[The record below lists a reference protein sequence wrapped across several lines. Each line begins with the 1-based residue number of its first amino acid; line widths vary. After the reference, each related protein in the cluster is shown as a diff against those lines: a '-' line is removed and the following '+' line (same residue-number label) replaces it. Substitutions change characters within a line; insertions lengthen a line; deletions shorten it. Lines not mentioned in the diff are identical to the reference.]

1 MNICTYQYPYLDAS
15 FLSICS
21 FSNINSLYRLLH
33 EQIFL
38 YCLIPVT
45 SHIEDM
51 LIIAASKKPKIIP
64 NSFWISNIEKKDG
77 CLIKNIDRPIAI
89 GESISAQIETPSRVL
104 LISNIC
110 SIKLSIN
117 VKMLFLVT
125 FDLVSS

>member
-1 MNICTYQYPYLDAS
+1 
-15 FLSICS
+15 
-21 FSNINSLYRLLH
+21 
-33 EQIFL
+33 
-38 YCLIPVT
+38 
-45 SHIEDM
+45 M

-64 NSFWISNIEKKDG
+64 NSFWISKIEKKDG

-125 FDLVSS
+125 LDLVSS